1 MSGKI
6 TVKGI
11 ASLDDSISE
20 SSINDADL
28 LSGLRTGGRVTTSPS
43 GLELDPRELSET
55 ICAHGIA
62 EEDAGN

>member
-1 MSGKI
+1 M

-20 SSINDADL
+20 SSINDTGL
-28 LSGLRTGGRVTTSPS
+28 LSGLCTGGRVTTSPS
-43 GLELDPRELSET
+43 GFELDPRELSE
-55 ICAHGIA
+55 IIRAHGIK

>member
-1 MSGKI
+1 M

-11 ASLDDSISE
+11 ASLDDAISE
-20 SSINDADL
+20 SSINDAGL
-28 LSGLRTGGRVTTSPS
+28 RSGLCTGGRVTTSPP
-43 GLELDPRELSET
+43 GLELDPRELSEI

>member
-1 MSGKI
+1 M

-20 SSINDADL
+20 SSINDVGL
-28 LSGLRTGGRVTTSPS
+28 LSGLCTGGRSPS
-43 GLELDPRELSET
+43 GFELDPRERSEI
-55 ICAHGIA
+55 ICAHGIT